1 MDYAT
6 EQNRT
11 NTLATIAMVVDNE
24 FYGDIRVYN
33 EARALTKN
41 GFNVKIFCFSFG
53 KQPLHQK
60 IDGIEVHR
68 IRFSR
73 KLKNILFGVVN
84 TIPLYYWFWE
94 YQLKKLLQGIDVDA
108 IHVHDLY
115 MAKPAR
121 RVANRL
127 KIPMI
132 LDLHENYPEAV
143 KSYRWANK
151 SPYKLLAKPSKWAK
165 LEKKY
170 LQMADGLVVLSE
182 NFAHH
187 INAKYPNISRDSIW
201 IYPNV
206 PDVDEMLSYEIKKT
220 ELNGRDNFNLLYFGG
235 ISERRGVY
243 TCIRAIEQLLKKHNN
258 FKLVL
263 IGPVDGHEKD
273 EFYKS
278 ISRAGVKKSIVHIPW
293 IDISELPSYI
303 NDCHICLSPIFKNDQ
318 HNSGVANKVFQYML
332 LGKPLIVS
340 NCTPQAQIVTEGEC
354 GLVFES
360 DNAQDLANKILKLHN
375 DIRLRNKFGENGEK
389 LVKTQFNSFFY
400 GQKLANHYN
409 QILTR
414 TK

>member
-6 EQNRT
+6 ERNRT
-11 NTLATIAMVVDNE
+11 NTLTTIAMVVDNE
-24 FYGDIRVYN
+24 FYGDIRVHN

-53 KQPLHQK
+53 KQPLNQK
-60 IDGIEVHR
+60 IDGIGVHR

-73 KLKNILFGVVN
+73 KLKNILFGIVN

-94 YQLKKLLQGIDVDA
+94 YQLKKMLQGIDVDA
-108 IHVHDLY
+108 IHAHDLY

-121 RVANRL
+121 RVASQL

-143 KSYRWANK
+143 KSYRWANR
-151 SPYKLLAKPSKWAK
+151 SPYKLLAKPGKWAK
-165 LEKKY
+165 HEKKY

-182 NFAHH
+182 NFANH
-187 INAKYPNISRDSIW
+187 INTKYPNVTRDSIW

-220 ELNGRDNFNLLYFGG
+220 ALNSRDNFNLLYFGG

-243 TCIRAIEQLLKKHNN
+243 TCIRAIELLVEKHNN
-258 FKLVL
+258 FRLVL

-273 EFYKS
+273 ELFQT
-278 ISRAGVKKSIVHIPW
+278 ISRAEVQKSILHIPW

-303 NDCHICLSPIFKNDQ
+303 NDSHICLSPIFKNDQ
-318 HNSGVANKVFQYML
+318 HDSGVANKVFQYML

-360 DNAQDLANKILKLHN
+360 DNAHDLAQKIEQLYNNRDLCSE
-375 DIRLRNKFGENGEK
+375 LGENGK
-389 LVKTQFNSFFY
+389 RMVIKKYNTTYFGKRLVDNYRSLLNK
-400 GQKLANHYN
+400 
-409 QILTR
+409 
-414 TK
+414 